1 MSVDTGVNRTLGR
14 PASGAMKRLRSL
26 RLMHTKI
33 TNATVQALAPL
44 SQLES
49 LNLFDTPVTPAALT
63 AIGHLP
69 KLRHLYARETK
80 ISPDAP
86 MSEDMKEKI
95 IF

>member
-1 MSVDTGVNRTLGR
+1 
-14 PASGAMKRLRSL
+14 
-26 RLMHTKI
+26 
-33 TNATVQALAPL
+33 
-44 SQLES
+44 LES

-80 ISPDAP
+80 ISPDTP
-86 MSEDMKEKI
+86 LSEDMKEKI